1 MKILRQICAV
11 LMIGFVALILG
22 LAAKAGDF
30 ERIPLTVAGTEF
42 TVELAVTR
50 EERSRGLMFRRS
62 LAPDHGMLFDF
73 RDSRRVSMWMKNTFI
88 PLDMV
93 FITREGVID
102 HIAERTVP
110 QSLEVIAPP
119 RTTRFVLEVNGGTAD
134 RLDWNAGD
142 KVSGL
147 PR

>member
-1 MKILRQICAV
+1 MTTLHRIYAV
-11 LMIGFVALILG
+11 LVIGFTVLMA
-22 LAAKAGDF
+22 APTAKAGDF
-30 ERIPLTVAGTEF
+30 EQALITVDGDEI

-62 LAPDHGMLFDF
+62 LAPNHGMLFDF
-73 RDSRRVSMWMKNTFI
+73 RDSHGVSMWMKNTFI

-93 FITREGVID
+93 FITREGVVD
-102 HIAERTVP
+102 HIVERTIP

-134 RLDWNAGD
+134 RLGWNIGD
-142 KVSGL
+142 QVSGL
-147 PR
+147 PK

>member
-1 MKILRQICAV
+1 MRTLRQTCAV
-11 LMIGFVALILG
+11 LTIGFAALILG

-30 ERIPLTVAGTEF
+30 ERIPLTVDGAEF
-42 TVELAVTR
+42 VVELAVTR

-73 RDSRRVSMWMKNTFI
+73 RDSHRVSMWMKNTFI

-102 HIAERTVP
+102 HIVERTVP

-142 KVSGL
+142 KVGGL